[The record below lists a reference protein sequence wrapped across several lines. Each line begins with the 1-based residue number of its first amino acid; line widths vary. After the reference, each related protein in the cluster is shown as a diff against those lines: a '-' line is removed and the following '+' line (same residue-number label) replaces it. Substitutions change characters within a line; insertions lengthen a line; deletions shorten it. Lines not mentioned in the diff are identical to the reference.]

1 LSALLAGA
9 GALAASAL
17 AQAQKAPTVAELKA
31 QGARQMTGG
40 EIASSR
46 TGNTWYYFRL
56 ADGAVLAVYYRD
68 DRNRFAVT
76 RGQKRHTLW
85 WMEGDRAC
93 DEAVTTAGHIC
104 ATVWHHGN
112 QMYGCADG
120 EPACAFVVRQVPGN
134 PENL

>member
-1 LSALLAGA
+1 MCFLFAHTFAV
-9 GALAASAL
+9 AASA
-17 AQAQKAPTVAELKA
+17 QGQKAPTLAELKA
-31 QGARQMTGG
+31 QGARQMTGA
-40 EIASSR
+40 EISASR

-68 DRNRFAVT
+68 DRNRFAVM

-93 DEAVTTAGHIC
+93 DEAVTRAGHIC
-104 ATVWHHGN
+104 ATYWRLGN
-112 QMYGCADG
+112 QMHGCYDG
-120 EPACAFVVRQVPGN
+120 EPTCAFTVRQLPGN